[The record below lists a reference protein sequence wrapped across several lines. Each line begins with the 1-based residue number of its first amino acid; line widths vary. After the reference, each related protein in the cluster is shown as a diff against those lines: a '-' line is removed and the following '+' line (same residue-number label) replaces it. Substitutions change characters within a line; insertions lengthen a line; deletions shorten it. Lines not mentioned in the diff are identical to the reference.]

1 MPSDDEIRAIC
12 SDPSLSYWFRNALTT
27 ALERDPL
34 DAAHDAGLLAMV
46 LDRRATQVLATSQA
60 ELVIEKARK
69 SGSGADGFPAGGDL

>member
-27 ALERDPL
+27 ALERDPV

-46 LDRRATQVLATSQA
+46 LDRRATQVLATG
-60 ELVIEKARK
+60 LDDLTIESAKGLRN
-69 SGSGADGFPAGGDL
+69 

>member
-12 SDPSLSYWFRNALTT
+12 ADPALSYWFRNALTT

-60 ELVIEKARK
+60 ELTQVER
-69 SGSGADGFPAGGDL
+69 LEH